1 MALSL
6 IMDDLSSKQAV
17 KQARKKTDFTV
28 DLIWCDLLRL
38 TPIIQQ
44 YMTQQY
50 SLHASPIAGEHY
62 AY

>member
-1 MALSL
+1 
-6 IMDDLSSKQAV
+6 MDDLFSKQAV

-50 SLHASPIAGEHY
+50 SHALPIAGAHY

>member
-6 IMDDLSSKQAV
+6 IMDDLFSKQAV

-50 SLHASPIAGEHY
+50 SHASPIAEEHY